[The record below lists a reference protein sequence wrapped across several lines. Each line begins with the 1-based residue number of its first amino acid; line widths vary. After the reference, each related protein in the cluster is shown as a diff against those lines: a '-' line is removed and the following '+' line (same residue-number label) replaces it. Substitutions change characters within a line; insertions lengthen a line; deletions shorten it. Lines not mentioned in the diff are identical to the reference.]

1 MTALAIRA
9 EALVRDFGSVR
20 ALDHLTFDVPTGI
33 VFGFL
38 GPNGA
43 GKTTA
48 IRTFLGLVEPT
59 AGRAEVLGFDTRR
72 DHDRIRERS
81 GALLEHHGLYERLTA
96 AQNLEFTGRVWR
108 MRPGDRRSRA
118 RELLEQFGLW
128 DRRDQPVGQWSRGMK
143 QKLAVARAVFHR
155 PPLVFLDEPTAGLDP
170 VASAALRDDLAKL
183 STAEG
188 VTVFLTTHNLTE
200 AERLCALVGV
210 IRSGQLAALGP
221 PHDLRAD
228 ERSTHVRILGAGIDD
243 AAVRAIRSLA
253 GVAEAHPTSDG
264 LEVRLERGASTA
276 PLVTLLVGFGAAI
289 EEVRRERPSLE
300 QTFLE
305 LVQPETAP
313 PGGSRAGET
322 GAEGVDDDR
331 MAPRE
336 RILTERNR

>member
-1 MTALAIRA
+1 MTTLAIRT
-9 EALVRDFGSVR
+9 EGLVRDFGPVR
-20 ALDHLTFDVPTGI
+20 ALDHLTLEVPAGI

-59 AGRAEVLGFDTRR
+59 AGFAEVLGFDTRR
-72 DHDRIRERS
+72 EHEQIRERS

-96 AQNLEFTGRVWR
+96 AQNLEFAGRVWR
-108 MRPGDRRSRA
+108 MRPAERRARA

-210 IRSGQLAALGP
+210 IRRGRLVALGP
-221 PHDLRAD
+221 PHDLRAG
-228 ERSTHVRILGAGIDD
+228 ETPAPVRITALGIDEGMV
-243 AAVRAIRSLA
+243 AAVSELVEVERARAVA
-253 GVAEAHPTSDG
+253 GG
-264 LEVRLERGASTA
+264 LEVQLERGASPA
-276 PLVTLLVGFGAAI
+276 SVVALLVQLGAAI
-289 EEVRRERPSLE
+289 EEVRRERPTLE
-300 QTFLE
+300 QAFLE
-305 LVQPETAP
+305 LVQGNDAGGGGNVEPAAHDRPATTAHGAAERAA
-313 PGGSRAGET
+313 GGSAR
-322 GAEGVDDDR
+322 
-331 MAPRE
+331 
-336 RILTERNR
+336 